1 MLIERSEQTKYL
13 SIPFRM
19 TVPLK
24 KCNFTALFVSYK
36 TESYIT
42 QDLKKN
48 IFYSELGRVCT
59 WATKIYLGESKS
71 LYKF

>member
-1 MLIERSEQTKYL
+1 MLIEISEQTKYL

-42 QDLKKN
+42 QDIKKK
-48 IFYSELGRVCT
+48 IFYSELCRV
-59 WATKIYLGESKS
+59 WTKIYLGESKS

>member
-1 MLIERSEQTKYL
+1 MNIMIMNMLIERSEQTKYL

-24 KCNFTALFVSYK
+24 KYNFTALFVSYK

-42 QDLKKN
+42 QDIKKKYFILN
-48 IFYSELGRVCT
+48 LVEFARGLR
-59 WATKIYLGESKS
+59 
-71 LYKF
+71 KFI